1 MFPLLFYNLINVQL
15 HEMTFRGEIIIG
27 RRWSKREEKSERNR
41 RCSFSSLFTFVWKVL
56 FHNKKKYRVRNLL
69 WRNRNKKHKTK

>member
-1 MFPLLFYNLINVQL
+1 MFPLLFYNLSNVQL

-41 RCSFSSLFTFVWKVL
+41 RCSFSSLFTFVWKAYSII
-56 FHNKKKYRVRNLL
+56 KKYRVRNLL
-69 WRNRNKKHKTK
+69 WRKRNKKHKIK